1 MNSRFIDYKALA
13 KEIEAKVVRE
23 FRTDFADESIDADDY
38 SYQAMLISDA
48 GDMLEVCRYIG
59 WGDFS
64 EATSVWQRMDTL
76 PRETLAMYI
85 EEVAGSDFFDSMIAA

>member
-1 MNSRFIDYKALA
+1 MDMKFIDYKALA

-23 FRTDFADESIDADDY
+23 FRTDLANESIGDDDI

-48 GDMLEVCRYIG
+48 GDMLNVCRYIG